1 MQREAALKKLERTRE
16 RAGRARIRALVLP
29 IALFGAVWVAVFAQ
43 MATGNDP
50 ALSNNRMVATSGK
63 GATSDGKG
71 AAASTTG
78 ASAKP
83 PRQRPATALA
93 YDPVTG
99 TIVRIPASSA
109 QTAVSTPAP
118 AQAPVITS
126 QS

>member
-50 ALSNNRMVATSGK
+50 ALSNNRMVATK